1 MKFMKVLSIFTVVFF
16 QLFLFSACTKDDE
29 TPEVQPSVYVENTYF
44 IEGNTGTKNIS
55 FIIKTSQIVTSPVT
69 VDYITQDDKAVAD
82 EDYVSGSGTAT
93 IETGTRET
101 SVLIEIIG
109 DTDYET
115 DEDFKF
121 VISNATNAKITTATA
136 TGTIKNDDVFFAEE
150 DDGYSTPTSYPGY
163 TLVWSDEFNETTLN
177 TSDWNYETGNHG
189 WGNNELQNYV
199 SGTKNAYISNGKLV
213 IEARQESS
221 GGSSYSSARL
231 TTQGKQSFKYGR
243 IDIRARLPK
252 GQGIWPALWA
262 LGESISTV
270 SWPACGE
277 IDIMELIGNEPAKLY
292 GTVHWDSNGH
302 ASYGGN
308 TTLSSGVFADK
319 SHVFSIVWDDQAI
332 TWYLDDVQYCVIDIT
347 PVALSEFHDPYFF
360 IFNIAVGGN
369 WPGAPDATTVFPQ
382 RMIVDYIRVFQ

>member
-1 MKFMKVLSIFTVVFF
+1 MKVLSIFTIVFF

-29 TPEVQPSVYVENTYF
+29 TPELQTSVYVENTYY

-55 FIIKTSQIVTSPVT
+55 FSIKASRVVTSPVT
-69 VDYITQDDKAVAD
+69 VDYVTQDDHALAG
-82 EDYVSGSGTAT
+82 EDYSGVSGTAT

-109 DTDYET
+109 DTDYEA

-121 VISNATNAKITTATA
+121 VISNATNAKISTSTAA
-136 TGTIKNDDVFFAEE
+136 VTIKNDDAFFAAD
-150 DDGYSTPTSYPGY
+150 DDGYTTPISYPGY
-163 TLVWSDEFNETTLN
+163 TLVWSDEFNETSLN
-177 TSDWNYETGNHG
+177 TGDWNYETGNHG

-199 SGTKNAYISNGKLV
+199 SGTKNAFISNGKLV

-292 GTVHWDSNGH
+292 GTAHWDNNGH

-319 SHVFSIVWDDQAI
+319 SHVFSIVWNDQAI

-347 PVALSEFHDPYFF
+347 PVTLSEFHDPYFF

-382 RMIVDYIRVFQ
+382 RMVVDYIRVFQ